1 MNRLTTD
8 SVSVLV
14 LHVTETRFAMNLFL
28 NPGLASTALR
38 PLVLA
43 LGCALCGSVWAA
55 DAAADHGPAHPVP
68 ATSSPATA
76 ASQASQN
83 TTAKKPPVD
92 ALPTA
97 SGNPIAEKIRAAM
110 AGTVVASKKM
120 TVTVEDKGAKPAAT
134 PSAHGA
140 TAGHSTS
147 ATAKTLA
154 SQRYNQA
161 RAAAVAGHGG
171 GGSAIKPHDAHA
183 GEAHWAYE
191 GDTGPQ
197 AWGKLKPDF
206 NLCAIGKR
214 QSPINIEDGNTL
226 RGPAEPVQFAYQPS
240 NASVVNNGH
249 TIQVDVQGENSI
261 TVRGSNYRLLQ
272 FHFHTPSEEQL
283 NFKRFPMVAHLV
295 HKNNE
300 GQLAVVA
307 VLLDEGA
314 SNPMIDKVWT
324 YMPLDSGDR
333 VRMPQGL
340 LNVTELLPTD
350 QRYYQ
355 FMGSL
360 TTPPCSEGVLWMVL
374 KQPVTISKEQYKLF
388 TQLYPNN
395 ARPVQPVNGRPVREA
410 Q

>member
-1 MNRLTTD
+1 MSHPIVARSIPLQ
-8 SVSVLV
+8 SLRV
-14 LHVTETRFAMNLFL
+14 VTLLSLAM
-28 NPGLASTALR
+28 
-38 PLVLA
+38 
-43 LGCALCGSVWAA
+43 GSVATWSA
-55 DAAADHGPAHPVP
+55 DPAADHGASHNTPPSTAGAKVP
-68 ATSSPATA
+68 SAAAAKSSAPDSHETSVKAT
-76 ASQASQN
+76 
-83 TTAKKPPVD
+83 PVD
-92 ALPTA
+92 SLPTA
-97 SGNPIAEKIRAAM
+97 SSNPMAEKIRAAM

-120 TVTVEDKGAKPAAT
+120 TVTVDAKNATDTKLHAANT
-134 PSAHGA
+134 GHATAAAPSAP
-140 TAGHSTS
+140 S
-147 ATAKTLA
+147 AARVLS

-161 RAAAVAGHGG
+161 RAAAVAGHAGNEAASG
-171 GGSAIKPHDAHA
+171 HSGAASSHA

-191 GDTGPQ
+191 GDSGPQ

-214 QSPINIEDGNTL
+214 QSPINIEQGSTL
-226 RGPAEPVQFAYQPS
+226 QGPAEPVQFAYQPS

-249 TIQVDVQGENSI
+249 TIQVDVQGDNSLTI
-261 TVRGSNYRLLQ
+261 RGSNYRLLQ

-283 NFKRFPMVAHLV
+283 DFKRYPMVAHLV
-295 HKNNE
+295 HKNTE

-314 SNPMIDKVWT
+314 ANPLIDKVWT
-324 YMPLDSGDR
+324 YMPLDNGDR
-333 VRMPQGL
+333 VRMPQGM
-340 LNVTELLPTD
+340 LNMSELLPTD

-360 TTPPCSEGVLWMVL
+360 TTPPCTEGVLWMVL
-374 KQPVTISKEQYKLF
+374 KQPVTISKSQYKLF